1 MKANSNNNLKGRKMK
16 ITEGLKMIDAGWI
29 RKPAGFRVK
38 YEKLVDGR
46 RVTEHSPPEGSAL
59 LDSDVT
65 AWRYA
70 WKLFAA
76 CRSEKTDIQENELVN
91 IHVVDDAGEQVKYYA
106 TNKYDL
112 FNPK

>member
-1 MKANSNNNLKGRKMK
+1 MK
-16 ITEGLKMIDAGWI
+16 IIEGLTIIDAGWI

-38 YEKLVDGR
+38 YEKLVDGQ
-46 RVTEHSPPEGSAL
+46 RVTEYSPPEGSAL

-70 WKLFAA
+70 WKLFMAS
-76 CRSEKTDIQENELVN
+76 RSDKANIQEAELAN
-91 IHVVDDAGEQVKYYA
+91 IHVVNDADAKVKYYA